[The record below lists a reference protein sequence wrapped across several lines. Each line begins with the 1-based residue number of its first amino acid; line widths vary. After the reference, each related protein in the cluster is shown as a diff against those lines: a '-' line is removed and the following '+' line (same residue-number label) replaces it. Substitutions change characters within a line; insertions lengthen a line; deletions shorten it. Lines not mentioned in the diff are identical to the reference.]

1 MTPRTAHHCLAA
13 LSLAVLLAAPQADAQ
28 PQPADALIGRGI
40 ALRRARRDGEAWALF
55 HAGLHPLP
63 LRRGARSTA
72 ASQPRPSRVGSR
84 PSATSSRP
92 SPTRTTPSVQHVWQR
107 ATADPSSRE
116 VRTHLATV
124 TVLAEA
130 PEARVTLDDGAAQPI
145 PADGLALRVAEGPH
159 RLSVEAPGH
168 EPATRPLPVRGG
180 VDVRLEL
187 SLRPLEAPP
196 PPAPPAAP
204 AEPVTP
210 ATPTVPEPATPP
222 PSPPAPHV
230 VSRRPLVWPWFA
242 AAGGALALGVTAHLL
257 QQSLIA
263 RWNDDACLA
272 NGLSRRENC
281 AAEGDAADTMLGV
294 TVAGYVAAGALLT
307 VGLVRRFRTTSRES
321 ARALACAPSWGG
333 AACAWRF

>member
-1 MTPRTAHHCLAA
+1 MTPRTTHHSLAA
-13 LSLAVLLAAPQADAQ
+13 LTLAVLLGATQANAQ

-40 ALRRARRDGEAWALF
+40 ALRRARRDGEAWTVFHEAYTRCHCAEALGQR
-55 HAGLHPLP
+55 GLAAAAL
-63 LRRGARSTA
+63 ARWVEAERDLVEALADT
-72 ASQPRPSRVGSR
+72 QDPF
-84 PSATSSRP
+84 
-92 SPTRTTPSVQHVWQR
+92 VQHYGNALRIQL
-107 ATADPSSRE
+107 AE
-116 VRTHLATV
+116 VRSHLATV

-145 PADGLALRVAEGPH
+145 SADGLALRVAEGPH

-204 AEPVTP
+204 AEPV
-210 ATPTVPEPATPP
+210 TPTVPEPATPP

-294 TVAGYVAAGALLT
+294 AVAGYVAAGALLT
-307 VGLVRRFRTTSRES
+307 VGVIRRIRTTSRES

>member
-1 MTPRTAHHCLAA
+1 MPRRPGSRC
-13 LSLAVLLAAPQADAQ
+13 APRRPPADAQ
-28 PQPADALIGRGI
+28 PRTADALIGRGI
-40 ALRRARRDGEAWALF
+40 ALRRARRDGEAWTVFHEAYTRCHCAEALGQR
-55 HAGLHPLP
+55 GLAAAAL
-63 LRRGARSTA
+63 ARWVEAERDLVEALADT
-72 ASQPRPSRVGSR
+72 QDPF
-84 PSATSSRP
+84 
-92 SPTRTTPSVQHVWQR
+92 VQHYGNALRIQL
-107 ATADPSSRE
+107 AE

-124 TVLAEA
+124 TVLAET

-145 PADGLALRVAEGPH
+145 SADGLALRVAEGPH

-196 PPAPPAAP
+196 TPAPPTAP
-204 AEPVTP
+204 AEP
-210 ATPTVPEPATPP
+210 ATPTVPEPAPPP
-222 PSPPAPHV
+222 PSAPAPHV

>member
-1 MTPRTAHHCLAA
+1 MTPRTTHHSLAA
-13 LSLAVLLAAPQADAQ
+13 LTLAVLLGATQANAQ

-40 ALRRARRDGEAWALF
+40 ALRRARRDDAAWSTFHEAYTRCHCTEALGQR
-55 HAGLHPLP
+55 GLAAAAL
-63 LRRGARSTA
+63 ARWVEAERDLVEALADT
-72 ASQPRPSRVGSR
+72 QDPF
-84 PSATSSRP
+84 
-92 SPTRTTPSVQHVWQR
+92 VQHYGNALRIQL
-107 ATADPSSRE
+107 AE

-130 PEARVTLDDGAAQPI
+130 PEARATLDDGAAQPI

-187 SLRPLEAPP
+187 SLRPVEAPP
-196 PPAPPAAP
+196 TPAPPAAP
-204 AEPVTP
+204 TEPATP
-210 ATPTVPEPATPP
+210 ATPAVPEPAPPP
-222 PSPPAPHV
+222 PSPPTARIVP
-230 VSRRPLVWPWFA
+230 RRPVVWPWFA

-257 QQSLIA
+257 QQSFIA
-263 RWNDDACLA
+263 RWNNDACLA

-294 TVAGYVAAGALLT
+294 TIAGYVAAGALLT
-307 VGLVRRFRTTSRES
+307 VGILRRFRTTSRES
-321 ARALACAPSWGG
+321 ARALACVPSWGG

>member
-1 MTPRTAHHCLAA
+1 MTPQTSNPFLAA
-13 LSLAVLLAAPQADAQ
+13 LGLAALLVAPLGNAQ
-28 PQPADALIGRGI
+28 PRTADALIGRGI
-40 ALRRARRDGEAWALF
+40 ALRRARRDGEAWTAFHEAYTRCHCAEALGQR
-55 HAGLHPLP
+55 GLAAAAL
-63 LRRGARSTA
+63 ARWVDAERDLVEALADT
-72 ASQPRPSRVGSR
+72 QDPF
-84 PSATSSRP
+84 
-92 SPTRTTPSVQHVWQR
+92 VQHYGNALRIQL
-107 ATADPSSRE
+107 AE

-124 TVLAEA
+124 TVLAET
-130 PEARVTLDDGAAQPI
+130 PEARATLDDGAAQPI
-145 PADGLALRVAEGPH
+145 PSDGLALRVAEGPH

-168 EPATRPLPVRGG
+168 EPTARSLPVRGG

-196 PPAPPAAP
+196 TPAPPAEP
-204 AEPVTP
+204 A
-210 ATPTVPEPATPP
+210 VPEPAPP
-222 PSPPAPHV
+222 PPPPPAARVAP
-230 VSRRPLVWPWFA
+230 RRPVVWPWFA

-294 TVAGYVAAGALLT
+294 TIAGYVAAGALLT